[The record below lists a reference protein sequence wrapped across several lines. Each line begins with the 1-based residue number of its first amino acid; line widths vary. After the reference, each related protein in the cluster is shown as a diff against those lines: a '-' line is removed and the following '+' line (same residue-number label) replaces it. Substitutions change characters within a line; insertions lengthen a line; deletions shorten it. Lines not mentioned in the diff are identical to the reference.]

1 MTKGLNSIFWD
12 EKKCVLIPINQKIV
26 EIIIK
31 NKT

>member
-1 MTKGLNSIFWD
+1 MPEGISSIFWD